1 VLRPDVQI
9 KVRSVAGGEEN
20 CIKLEKKPLE
30 SFRASTAYGGMKAF
44 LDFYS
49 LALFIIVARAGGLG
63 AAERDTGI
71 PKATLSRRLCAL
83 EAALNV
89 QLFRRTGRGVV
100 LTARGERLYSRSL
113 VGFEMAE
120 KAVEEICDEAS
131 LEAECGETSA
141 NLLNKGD

>member
-1 VLRPDVQI
+1 VFG
-9 KVRSVAGGEEN
+9 SVEDEIRGVIRGEWTGCYKCEQ
-20 CIKLEKKPLE
+20 KPLE
-30 SFRASTAYGGMKAF
+30 SIHACTAYGDMKVF

-63 AAERDTGI
+63 AAERNTGI

-83 EAALNV
+83 EASLNV
-89 QLFRRTGRGVV
+89 QLFKRTTRGVV
-100 LTARGERLYSRSL
+100 LTDKGERLYNRSL

-131 LEAECGETSA
+131 IQVERDKLP
-141 NLLNKGD
+141 

>member
-1 VLRPDVQI
+1 M
-9 KVRSVAGGEEN
+9 KV
-20 CIKLEKKPLE
+20 
-30 SFRASTAYGGMKAF
+30 F

-63 AAERDTGI
+63 AAERNTGI

-83 EAALNV
+83 EASLNV
-89 QLFRRTGRGVV
+89 QLFKRTARGVV
-100 LTARGERLYSRSL
+100 LTDRGERLYNRSL

-131 LEAECGETSA
+131 IQVERDKLP
-141 NLLNKGD
+141 